1 MKLFLL
7 AAVFASVASAHFQ
20 LQFPDPRGAFN
31 EDNEPT
37 FCDGYTS
44 VAQNRTEFPLNSGF
58 FSLNSEH
65 PSWTAAVYLSMSS
78 NPTSFDDFKQIVPF
92 FQMQGEG
99 IYCLPLNLS
108 ATNATGLTNEQN
120 VTIQILYNGGDSQ
133 LYQCSDLTLLS
144 NFSLSQ
150 SVDSTCTNAT
160 STSTSNSTSN
170 STDSGSGSSSG
181 SGSAPLASSLSLSG
195 LVVCIVGTMAFL
207 FM

>member
-7 AAVFASVASAHFQ
+7 AAAFASVASAHFQ

-44 VAQNRTEFPLNSGF
+44 VAQNRTEFPLDSGF

-65 PSWTAAVYLSMSS
+65 PSWTAAVYLSTSS

-133 LYQCSDLTLLS
+133 LYQVL

-150 SVDSTCTNAT
+150 SIDATCTNAT
-160 STSTSNSTSN
+160 STSTNSTSN

-181 SGSAPLASSLSLSG
+181 SGPAPLASSLSLSG
-195 LVVCIVGTMAFL
+195 LVVCIVGTMAFF